1 LVSAAERLFGSWEN
15 TLYVAGIDPN
25 LHFPHHTAKET
36 EKDFAAGGTPESS
49 ITGVENT
56 QACDWWI
63 ESDNGPRYA
72 LRGSIWKS

>member
-1 LVSAAERLFGSWEN
+1 VSAAERLFGSCEN

-49 ITGVENT
+49 IL
-56 QACDWWI
+56 ASKI
-63 ESDNGPRYA
+63 
-72 LRGSIWKS
+72 LRRAIGG

>member
-1 LVSAAERLFGSWEN
+1 VSAAERLFGSWKN

-49 ITGVENT
+49 IL
-56 QACDWWI
+56 ASKI
-63 ESDNGPRYA
+63 
-72 LRGSIWKS
+72 LRRAIGG

>member
-1 LVSAAERLFGSWEN
+1 VSAAERLFGSWEN

-56 QACDWWI
+56 QAGQ
-63 ESDNGPRYA
+63 ENGKMGSENFF
-72 LRGSIWKS
+72 LDDTLIRG